1 MKTKNVVVTTFIQE
15 PWEIKTKLVRG
26 LLDLVVLKFL
36 EIRPTHG
43 YRIITSIRKNFGV
56 YFGPSTIYSLL
67 SVLEK
72 RECVESYWD
81 VTSKK
86 PKKMY
91 CLTAKGQALLN
102 LNEDVLDDICK
113 KLRLR
118 QNMLTEYCEYGNI
131 VEVETINKI
140 SSSPSKV
147 RRRRTYEYSST

>member
-1 MKTKNVVVTTFIQE
+1 MKTKNFVVTSFIGE
-15 PWEIKTKLVRG
+15 PCEIKTKLVKG
-26 LLDLVVLKFL
+26 LLNLIVLKFL
-36 EIRPTHG
+36 ETHPMHG

-81 VTSKK
+81 VSNNK
-86 PKKMY
+86 PKKVH

-102 LNEDVLDDICK
+102 LNEDVLGDICR

-131 VEVETINKI
+131 VQVETINK
-140 SSSPSKV
+140 SSSSQSKV
-147 RRRRTYEYSST
+147 RRQKNE

>member
-1 MKTKNVVVTTFIQE
+1 MMKTKNVVVTSFIQE
-15 PWEIKTKLVRG
+15 PCEIKTKLVKG
-26 LLDLVVLKFL
+26 LLDLIVLKFL
-36 EIRPTHG
+36 SIHPIHG

-86 PKKMY
+86 PKKIY

-102 LNEDVLDDICK
+102 LNEDMLNDICR
-113 KLRLR
+113 KLGLH

-131 VEVETINKI
+131 VKVETINNI
-140 SSSPSKV
+140 SSSHSKG
-147 RRRRTYEYSST
+147 

>member
-1 MKTKNVVVTTFIQE
+1 MKTKNVVVTSFIQE
-15 PWEIKTKLVRG
+15 PWEIKTKLVKG
-26 LLDLVVLKFL
+26 LLDLMVLKFL
-36 EIRPTHG
+36 EIRPMHG

-102 LNEDVLDDICK
+102 LNQDMLNDIYR
-113 KLRLR
+113 KLGLH

-131 VEVETINKI
+131 VKVETINNI
-140 SSSPSKV
+140 SSSHSKV
-147 RRRRTYEYSST
+147 RRQENQ